1 MAGTNRKE
9 MRKLLNKYIALMQVA
24 FDNGIDMELETN
36 IKLDKHNRPWF
47 TGRVNMEKS
56 KFTDPAQNGVTY
68 LYFTADEWRDVDENW
83 KQVKLVEK
91 FIEDH
96 KK

>member
-9 MRKLLNKYIALMQVA
+9 MRKLLNKYIALMEVA
-24 FDNGIDMELETN
+24 FDYGINMDLDTR
-36 IKLDKHNRPWF
+36 IKVDGNNRPWF
-47 TGRVNMEKS
+47 TGRVNMEKCD
-56 KFTDPAQNGVTY
+56 FTDAAQAGVTY
-68 LYFTADEWRDVDENW
+68 LYFTAYEWRSVEENEEQL
-83 KQVKLVEK
+83 KAVEK

>member
-9 MRKLLNKYIALMQVA
+9 MRKLLNAYIALMKVA
-24 FDNGIDMELETN
+24 FDGGVNMELDTRLKPE
-36 IKLDKHNRPWF
+36 KDNRPWF
-47 TGRVNMEKS
+47 SGRVNEEKCDFNDDS
-56 KFTDPAQNGVTY
+56 QDGVSY
-68 LYFTADEWRDVDENW
+68 LFFSAYEWRSAEENW
-83 KQVKLVEK
+83 EQVKLVEK

>member
-9 MRKLLNKYIALMQVA
+9 MRKLLNTYIALMKVA
-24 FDNGIDMELETN
+24 FDNGINMELDTRLKREN
-36 IKLDKHNRPWF
+36 DRPWF
-47 TGRVNMEKS
+47 SGRVNMEKCD
-56 KFTDPAQNGVTY
+56 FTDAAQDGVTY
-68 LYFTADEWRDVDENW
+68 LYFTAYEWRDVDENW

-91 FIEDH
+91 FIEEH